1 MNILDVAAK
10 AGVSKAT
17 VSKYLNGTGY
27 VSDAAAARIRAAI
40 EESGYR
46 PNPLARAL
54 SCGESLKLVGLICYD
69 IADLYYA
76 QCAAAIE
83 SRLRAA
89 GFEMVL
95 ACTGRS
101 TDTFDAAVES
111 LLRKN
116 VDALL
121 FIGAVFA
128 GQAERILAAAGRVPC
143 FLLNI
148 DLDGE
153 NIFCCY
159 CDDGAAV
166 RSAAQTLKES
176 GRQNPLYL
184 YGAKTCSAEQKMRGF
199 SQVFAEKE
207 RLVCGGTSFG
217 QHVSRC
223 EEILQKYRPD
233 ALLCADDMLAAAA
246 LKAAQKLGLRVPEDL
261 AVVGHND
268 CFLTRTCTPTLSSI
282 DSRGEF
288 LAQTTAENLVRFF
301 EGKPFEKKVRAN
313 WKLVR
318 RESF

>member
-17 VSKYLNGTGY
+17 VSKYLNGSGY

-89 GFEMVL
+89 GFEMIL

-128 GQAERILAAAGRVPC
+128 GQAERIFNAAKRVPC

-148 DLDGE
+148 DLEGE

-166 RSAAQTLKES
+166 QGAARALKEN

-184 YGAKTCSAEQKMRGF
+184 YGAKTYGAEEKMRGF
-199 SQVFAEKE
+199 LQIFPEKE
-207 RLVCGGTSFG
+207 RLVCCGTTLE
-217 QHVSRC
+217 QQVSHC
-223 EEILQKYRPD
+223 EEILRQYRPD
-233 ALLCADDMLAAAA
+233 ALLCADDALAAAA
-246 LKAAQKLGLRVPEDL
+246 LKAAQRLGLRVPEDT
-261 AVVGHND
+261 AIVGHND
-268 CFLTRTCTPTLSSI
+268 GILARTCTPALSSL
-282 DSRGEF
+282 DNRGGF
-288 LAQTTAENLVRFF
+288 LAQKTAENLVRYF
-301 EGKPFEKKVRAN
+301 EGKPFEKTVRAD